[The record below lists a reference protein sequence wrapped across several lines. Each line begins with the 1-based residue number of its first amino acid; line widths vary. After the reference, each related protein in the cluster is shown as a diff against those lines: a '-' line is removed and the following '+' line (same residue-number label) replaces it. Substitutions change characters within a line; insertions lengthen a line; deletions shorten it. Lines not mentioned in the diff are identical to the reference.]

1 MKLLLKLICILLLSV
16 FVQGIMPAVV
26 NADIAT
32 PTPAIAP
39 APAGQATGAKAAPQ
53 SAQYKDMYGAL
64 ISWGGGWFLAN
75 VRDMVTS
82 GALMVKNAMEGLVD
96 KVFAM
101 LCKSLFKLWDLTQ
114 ATTNGGG
121 ANDTGVGDNA
131 IKYLNT
137 GITPVPTALPAGAP
151 VPVPT
156 PPAEKKETIPP
167 MTIIWVLCGALLYL
181 FVVLKLFTGLM
192 TNESPAKMIT
202 YTVLVVFLI
211 VTYNLFYSIT
221 IQFFS
226 HILTFMASQEVTVT
240 ATSLGRNFASTLT
253 NDPETIT
260 LIANPGITYDDLDAI
275 YTRKAGTA
283 LWIGIIVESL
293 VSCMFI
299 YFILQVLL
307 LKGQQLVQLFLSYFL
322 GVLILP
328 ISVLSGFDLYGRW
341 IKSFLATCLYS
352 FVWALL
358 IMLLYTV
365 SIVELGGLASATDSA
380 STALPSILK
389 LMMFFGAFFLMTQV
403 GKIADFFTGGDNFGK
418 IASAGTK
425 EFGNVMRSAGS
436 TVAAPLVAGVAA
448 GAVGGLF
455 MGGAIHGA
463 LTKPMAAIA
472 PGAGAGGG
480 SGSGG
485 PGGGSKGGGLQIPG
499 QIGKNINTMM
509 DTGKAI
515 FGAGQATGSG
525 IAGFA
530 NAIGR
535 EMRNS
540 SQTPN
545 DGKATQ
551 MPSLM
556 SDNHIDRMM

>member
-1 MKLLLKLICILLLSV
+1 MNFLKKLICILLLSV
-16 FVQGIMPAVV
+16 FVQGVMPAGI

-32 PTPAIAP
+32 PTPAVAP
-39 APAGQATGAKAAPQ
+39 APAGQATGSKAAPQ
-53 SAQYKDMYGAL
+53 TAQFKDMYGAL
-64 ISWGGGWFLAN
+64 TSWGGGWFLTN
-75 VRDMVTS
+75 FRDMVTS
-82 GALMVKNAMEGLVD
+82 GVIMVKNAMEGLVD

-101 LCKSLFKLWDLTQ
+101 LCKSLFKLWDITQ

-121 ANDTGVGDNA
+121 ANDTGVGGDA

-137 GITPVPTALPAGAP
+137 GITPVPTALPAGEP

-156 PPAEKKETIPP
+156 PQPDKKETIPP
-167 MTIIWVLCGALLYL
+167 ITVMWVLCGAFLYL
-181 FVVLKLFTGLM
+181 FIVLKLFTGLM

-202 YTVLVVFLI
+202 FTVLVIFLI
-211 VTYNLFYSIT
+211 FTYNLFYSIV
-221 IQFFS
+221 IQLFS
-226 HILTFMASQEVTVT
+226 QILTFMASQEVTVT

-253 NDPETIT
+253 NDPDTIKLLST
-260 LIANPGITYDDLDAI
+260 TGITFDDLDAV
-275 YTRKAGTA
+275 YARKAGIA
-283 LWIGIIVESL
+283 LWIGIVVELL

-322 GVLILP
+322 GILILP
-328 ISVLSGFDLYGRW
+328 ITILSGFELYGRW
-341 IKSFLATCLYS
+341 IKSFIATCLYS

-365 SIVELGGLASATDSA
+365 TLVKLSGLASATDPS
-380 STALPSILK
+380 STALPSILQ
-389 LMMFFGAFFLMTQV
+389 LMMFFGTFFLMTQV

-436 TVAAPLVAGVAA
+436 AVAAPAVA

-463 LTKPMAAIA
+463 LTNPMAAAIT
-472 PGAGAGGG
+472 PGAGGG

-485 PGGGSKGGGLQIPG
+485 GSGAGGGSKSGGLQIPG

-525 IAGFA
+525 LAGFA

-535 EMRNS
+535 QMKSS
-540 SQTPN
+540 SQPN
-545 DGKATQ
+545 DGSAAPDVSNFGGGKYGA
-551 MPSLM
+551 
-556 SDNHIDRMM
+556 NYGWG